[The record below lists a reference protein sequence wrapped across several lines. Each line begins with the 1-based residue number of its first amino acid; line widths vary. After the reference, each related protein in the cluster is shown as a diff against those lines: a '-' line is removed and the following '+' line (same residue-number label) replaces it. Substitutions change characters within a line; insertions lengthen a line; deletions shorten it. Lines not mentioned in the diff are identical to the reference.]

1 MFYAVLLAI
10 FVNCSCY
17 SLNSPAKVC
26 LREKTYETDL
36 LGDSLET
43 VLSKKSNFLLL
54 SGISKVMSWLA
65 TAVFIKL
72 LCSFSVKG
80 GQRAFRDFLKTEF
93 CEENLDFWLACKEY
107 QTCDS
112 QERRTQMAARI
123 YDEFIRNNSPKQV
136 NLDFHTKETIRQ
148 SLEKPSLSCFRVAEK
163 KIYILMEN
171 CSFPPKLFYKSR
183 DFQAHSMKVTK
194 EPPQCWSWCATAT

>member
-1 MFYAVLLAI
+1 MSGSAV
-10 FVNCSCY
+10 
-17 SLNSPAKVC
+17 SLSLYIDNA
-26 LREKTYETDL
+26 LEKTYETDL

-171 CSFPPKLFYKSR
+171 CSFPRFIETDILLKKKKKKGWEK
-183 DFQAHSMKVTK
+183 KVII
-194 EPPQCWSWCATAT
+194 

>member
-1 MFYAVLLAI
+1 MIGFLKKSHTVLKDTRKI
-10 FVNCSCY
+10 
-17 SLNSPAKVC
+17 
-26 LREKTYETDL
+26 EKTYETDL

-43 VLSKKSNFLLL
+43 VLSKKS
-54 SGISKVMSWLA
+54 
-65 TAVFIKL
+65 
-72 LCSFSVKG
+72 

-171 CSFPPKLFYKSR
+171 CSFPRFIETEPYKIFMNSISKQTGIKR
-183 DFQAHSMKVTK
+183 NRVAVRIKSPVEDFKVNPLLLVSK
-194 EPPQCWSWCATAT
+194 D